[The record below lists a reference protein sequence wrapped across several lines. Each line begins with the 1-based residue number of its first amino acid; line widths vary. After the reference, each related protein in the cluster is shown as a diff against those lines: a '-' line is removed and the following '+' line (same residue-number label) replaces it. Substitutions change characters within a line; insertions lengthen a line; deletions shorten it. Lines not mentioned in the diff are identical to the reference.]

1 MKSERK
7 QRPNSF
13 ARRRTTMPATEAA
26 PTSNTEGK
34 PTTEEC
40 PAATQEPVAMA
51 ACDSAALQARVAQLE
66 KTLERIAPEATSVEE
81 VVAVEKSS
89 SDDKEKSIGDAMTE
103 TEEKHV
109 SVSAVE
115 EAAKPVVE
123 TPAIGE
129 AAGATTL
136 ETEVVVESEAVE
148 IVADAAPTTGVA
160 NSDAGAQA
168 EEKAVEMDESEEMM
182 EVVMEEEPE
191 QEPEADYE
199 RRLAAI
205 VTRMDRL
212 EAALGKAPS
221 TSIDISAL
229 TEAAASA
236 ASAAAKAAVA
246 VACATN
252 THESAVEA
260 AVSTAT
266 TRLTDALKTGIA
278 TSLQEVTERGVD
290 AHADRL
296 VEMAEKKLNER
307 VELQQTTT
315 EGLQELKEGME
326 QIGATLAS
334 AVGDA
339 EPKKTING
347 LRRHSIFE

>member
-1 MKSERK
+1 
-7 QRPNSF
+7 
-13 ARRRTTMPATEAA
+13 
-26 PTSNTEGK
+26 
-34 PTTEEC
+34 
-40 PAATQEPVAMA
+40 
-51 ACDSAALQARVAQLE
+51 
-66 KTLERIAPEATSVEE
+66 
-81 VVAVEKSS
+81 
-89 SDDKEKSIGDAMTE
+89 
-103 TEEKHV
+103 
-109 SVSAVE
+109 
-115 EAAKPVVE
+115 
-123 TPAIGE
+123 
-129 AAGATTL
+129 
-136 ETEVVVESEAVE
+136 
-148 IVADAAPTTGVA
+148 
-160 NSDAGAQA
+160 
-168 EEKAVEMDESEEMM
+168 
-182 EVVMEEEPE
+182 MEEEPE

-205 VTRMDRL
+205 VTRVDRL
-212 EAALGKAPS
+212 EAALGKTPS
-221 TSIDISAL
+221 TSIDIGAL

-334 AVGDA
+334 AVGDT